1 VEIED
6 KVRGI
11 KLIALLAFI
20 FASASSWQ
28 HLVDMKIDLE
38 PDPMPDNNTIEG
50 IDLDNNGVR
59 DDYERAISETYVDD
73 DLIKVAISASQ
84 EWKSLIKIS
93 LDESIII
100 TQDFASEKF
109 SNLISLNKC
118 FSELRRINPQFETPS
133 KLYFNTLERAMEKR
147 KAENKLFKALKGDFR
162 SVQVAENP
170 CLNIDLVK

>member
-1 VEIED
+1 M
-6 KVRGI
+6 RGL
-11 KLIALLAFI
+11 KLIVLLAFV

-28 HLVDMKIDLE
+28 HLVDVKLE
-38 PDPMPDNNTIEG
+38 PDPTPGDNTIEG
-50 IDLDNNGVR
+50 VDLDNNGVR
-59 DDYERAISETYVDD
+59 DDYERAISDTYVDD

-93 LDESIII
+93 LDEDIII
-100 TQDFASEKF
+100 TQDFASEKL

-118 FSELRRINPQFETPS
+118 FSELRRINPEFETPS

-147 KAENKLFKALKGDFR
+147 KVENKLFKALKGDLR
-162 SVQVAENP
+162 SVQVAERP